1 MLKPCIQKL
10 NMTMSNNAVAEFS
23 CCTTS
28 LAPLTGDLYGSVCCN
43 SGFGAAFQTLYRD
56 FHPAAPMSQVYD
68 KLSSNAGSSWQHMCC
83 AYEHLSAKGA
93 MLGRH
98 ASSNVLSGWYLQM
111 FVVASARSAFGL
123 WDGATHCHHQHIICV
138 FA

>member
-1 MLKPCIQKL
+1 MLKPCVQKL
-10 NMTMSNNAVAEFS
+10 NMTMSNDAVAEFS

-43 SGFGAAFQTLYRD
+43 CGFGAAFQTLYRD

-68 KLSSNAGSSWQHMCC
+68 KLSSNAGSSWQHMCG
-83 AYEHLSAKGA
+83 AYERLSAKGA

-98 ASSNVLSGWYLQM
+98 ASSGVPVRLVPADVCG
-111 FVVASARSAFGL
+111 G
-123 WDGATHCHHQHIICV
+123 
-138 FA
+138 